1 MSAGMIDFCLRHS
14 SNITARV
21 CVCLCVR
28 LRTCGGGPHSLM
40 DRRVFNAAGVAG
52 QTAPA
57 THMSDTGGMTG
68 SGLVSEDTASIHNKC
83 KRFMNS

>member
-1 MSAGMIDFCLRHS
+1 
-14 SNITARV
+14 
-21 CVCLCVR
+21 
-28 LRTCGGGPHSLM
+28 M